1 MLRDRT
7 NPETPTLDE
16 IVQTTQAVRGGRPS
30 TVAQVFVGAGTTVFD
45 AVSDAVPL
53 AVVPPVDGGA
63 PAELVES
70 APAAAVEPVPVLVPE
85 VVTPATVPG
94 VTRFEV
100 VRGETP
106 FGNTAA
112 TV

>member
-1 MLRDRT
+1 MF
-7 NPETPTLDE
+7 DE
-16 IVQTTQAVRGGRPS
+16 IVQTTQAVPGGRPS

-45 AVSDAVPL
+45 AVSVAEPPL
-53 AVVPPVDGGA
+53 VVAPPVDGGA

-70 APAAAVEPVPVLVPE
+70 APAAGVEPVPVLVPE
-85 VVTPATVPG
+85 VDTVPPEVLVPPATVPG